1 MSDKAPCHK
10 ETQTAMFQGK
20 PITLTHITP
29 ILSPEQRDKR
39 KREVEHQLYEV
50 FSKYKEL
57 REKEQ

>member
-1 MSDKAPCHK
+1 MNDKASHKK

-57 REKEQ
+57 REKVQ